1 MTAQSTAT
9 VTTTSPEAFPGLGPW
24 RRRISYALIVLLGF
38 SLGVSEF
45 VVIGIEPELAENYQC
60 SLAQIGDLISF
71 FAISY
76 AIVTPCLAIATARFR
91 RSRLLA
97 VYLAVFVAAN
107 FAAMVA
113 PSLGV
118 MLASR
123 VVMGAV
129 AGPLLAVGTTYVSD
143 LLGPWK
149 SSMGISVVYAAFSIA
164 LVLATSAGRMVVA
177 LWSWHVALA
186 AAFAFAV
193 ITAVLLVAVLPKERG
208 RKREAALAS
217 PRHQVGLLKERAV
230 VFGVLIFMF
239 GVGGV
244 YAFYGYV
251 TPYLETDLG
260 LSNAQSGAVLLVF
273 GCLCFF
279 SDLLSGWLD
288 GKFGMKSLPPVF
300 VVLTAALLG
309 LWLSGTHVVPALVAM
324 SFIALLM
331 YSFSIQAISMFME
344 IARRHHPGA
353 VVLAASIEPTS
364 FNIGIAFGTT
374 MGGAAVTSLGLG
386 SVGLVGGALSAV
398 ALVCAVL
405 ALRAWK
411 QRQQS

>member
-1 MTAQSTAT
+1 MAAQSTAS
-9 VTTTSPEAFPGLGPW
+9 TTGAFPGLSPL
-24 RRRISYALIVLLGF
+24 RRRLSYALIVLLGF

-45 VVIGIEPELAENYQC
+45 VVIGIEPELAENFQC
-60 SLAQIGDLISF
+60 TLAQIGDLISC

-76 AIVTPCLAIATARFR
+76 AIATPCLAIATARFR

-97 VYLAVFVAAN
+97 AYLAVFVAGN
-107 FAAMVA
+107 FAAMLA

-118 MLASR
+118 MVASR

-177 LWSWHVALA
+177 LWSWHVALV
-186 AAFAFAV
+186 AAFGFA
-193 ITAVLLVAVLPKERG
+193 ILTAVLLVVVLPKDDA
-208 RKREAALAS
+208 RKREAALSS
-217 PRHQVGLLKERAV
+217 PRHQLGLLKEPTV
-230 VFGVLIFMF
+230 IFGVLIFVF

-244 YAFYGYV
+244 YAFYGFV
-251 TPYLETDLG
+251 TPYLETELG
-260 LSNAQSGAVLLVF
+260 LSNAQSGAVLLIF
-273 GCLCFF
+273 GCICFF

-288 GKFGMKSLPPVF
+288 GRFGMKSLPPAF

-309 LWLSGTHVVPALVAM
+309 LWLAGTHVVPAMVAM
-324 SFIALLM
+324 VFIALLM

-344 IARRHHPGA
+344 LARRHHPGA
-353 VVLAASIEPTS
+353 LVLAASIEPTS

-374 MGGAAVTSLGLG
+374 
-386 SVGLVGGALSAV
+386 VGGATVTAVGLGGVGLAGAALSGL
-398 ALVCAVL
+398 ALACAGL
-405 ALRAWK
+405 ALRAWEG
-411 QRQQS
+411 RRG

>member
-1 MTAQSTAT
+1 MTGSS
-9 VTTTSPEAFPGLGPW
+9 TTTHEAFPGLSPL

-45 VVIGIEPELAENYQC
+45 VVIGIEPELAEHYHS

-71 FAISY
+71 FAIAY
-76 AIVTPCLAIATARFR
+76 AVATPCLAIATARFS

-97 VYLAVFVAAN
+97 VYLVVFVAAN

-113 PSLGV
+113 PNLV
-118 MLASR
+118 MMLASR

-129 AGPLLAVGTTYVSD
+129 AGALLAVGTTYVSD

-186 AAFAFAV
+186 AAFAFAAL
-193 ITAVLLVAVLPKERG
+193 TAALLVAVLPKDG
-208 RKREAALAS
+208 VRKRSAEHAS

-230 VFGVLIFMF
+230 IFGVLVFVF

-251 TPYLETDLG
+251 TPYLETELG
-260 LSNAQSGAVLLVF
+260 LTNAQSGAVLLAY
-273 GCLCFF
+273 GCICFV

-288 GKFGMKSLPPVF
+288 GKYGMKSLPPVF
-300 VVLTAALLG
+300 VVMTCALAAL
-309 LWLSGTHVVPALVAM
+309 WLAGPHVVPAVTAM
-324 SFIALLM
+324 AFIALLM
-331 YSFSIQAISMFME
+331 YAFSIQAISMFME

-353 VVLAASIEPTS
+353 LVLAASIEPTS

-374 MGGAAVTSLGLG
+374 VGGAAVTNLGLG
-386 SVGLVGGALSAV
+386 SVGLVGAALSAV

-411 QRQQS
+411 QRQQG

>member
-1 MTAQSTAT
+1 MAASS
-9 VTTTSPEAFPGLGPW
+9 TTTHEAFPGLSPL

-45 VVIGIEPELAENYQC
+45 VVIGIEPELAEHYHS
-60 SLAQIGDLISF
+60 SLAQIGDLISL
-71 FAISY
+71 FALSY
-76 AIVTPCLAIATARFR
+76 AIATPSLAIATARFR

-97 VYLAVFVAAN
+97 IYLLVFVAAN

-118 MLASR
+118 LMASR

-177 LWSWHVALA
+177 YWSWHVALVV
-186 AAFAFAV
+186 AFAFAV
-193 ITAVLLVAVLPKERG
+193 VTAVLLVTVLPKEGG
-208 RKREAALAS
+208 RKREASLTS
-217 PRHQVGLLKERAV
+217 PRHQIGLLKERAV
-230 VFGVLIFMF
+230 VFGVLVFMF

-260 LSNAQSGAVLLVF
+260 LSNGQSGAVLLAF
-273 GCLCFF
+273 GCICFF

-309 LWLSGTHVVPALVAM
+309 LWLSGTHVAPALVAM
-324 SFIALLM
+324 GFIALLM
-331 YSFSIQAISMFME
+331 YAFSIQAISMFME

-353 VVLAASIEPTS
+353 LVLAASIEPTS

-374 MGGAAVTSLGLG
+374 VGGAAVTNLGLG
-386 SVGLVGGALSAV
+386 SVGLVGAALSAV

-411 QRQQS
+411 KMRPF

>member
-1 MTAQSTAT
+1 MAAQSTAS
-9 VTTTSPEAFPGLGPW
+9 TTGAFPGLSPL
-24 RRRISYALIVLLGF
+24 RRRLSYALIVLLGF
-38 SLGVSEF
+38 SLGASEF
-45 VVIGIEPELAENYQC
+45 VVIGIEPELADNFQC
-60 SLAQIGDLISF
+60 SLAQIGDLISV

-76 AIVTPCLAIATARFR
+76 AIATPCLAIATARFR

-97 VYLAVFVAAN
+97 AYLAVFVAGN
-107 FAAMVA
+107 LAAMVA

-118 MLASR
+118 MMAAR

-193 ITAVLLVAVLPKERG
+193 ITAVLLVVVLPKEDAP
-208 RKREAALAS
+208 KREAALSS
-217 PRHQVGLLKERAV
+217 PRHQLGLLKEPTV
-230 VFGVLIFMF
+230 VFGVLIFVF

-244 YAFYGYV
+244 YAFYGFV
-251 TPYLETDLG
+251 TPYLETELG

-273 GCLCFF
+273 GCICFF

-288 GKFGMKSLPPVF
+288 GRFGMKSLPPVF

-309 LWLSGTHVVPALVAM
+309 LWLSGTHVVPAMVAM
-324 SFIALLM
+324 VFIALLM

-344 IARRHHPGA
+344 LARQHHPGA
-353 VVLAASIEPTS
+353 LVLAASIEPTS

-374 MGGAAVTSLGLG
+374 IGGATVTAVGLG
-386 SVGLVGGALSAV
+386 GVGLAGAALSGL
-398 ALVCAVL
+398 ALACACL
-405 ALRAWK
+405 ALRAWE
-411 QRQQS
+411 RRRG

>member
-1 MTAQSTAT
+1 MTASSTTAPTAT
-9 VTTTSPEAFPGLGPW
+9 EAFPGLSPL

-45 VVIGIEPELAENYQC
+45 VVIGIEPELAEHYHS
-60 SLAQIGDLISF
+60 SLAQIGDLISL
-71 FAISY
+71 FALSY
-76 AIVTPCLAIATARFR
+76 AVATPSLAIVTARFQ

-97 VYLAVFVAAN
+97 IYLLVFVAAN

-113 PSLGV
+113 PSLGIL
-118 MLASR
+118 MASR

-177 LWSWHVALA
+177 LWSWHVALV
-186 AAFAFAV
+186 AAFAFSV

-208 RKREAALAS
+208 RKREGALTS

-260 LSNAQSGAVLLVF
+260 LNNGQSGTVLLTF
-273 GCLCFF
+273 GCICFF

-309 LWLSGTHVVPALVAM
+309 LWLSGTNVAPALVAM
-324 SFIALLM
+324 GFIALLM
-331 YSFSIQAISMFME
+331 YAFSIQAISMFMD
-344 IARRHHPGA
+344 IARKHHPGA
-353 VVLAASIEPTS
+353 LVLAASIEPTS

-374 MGGAAVTSLGLG
+374 VGGAAVTNLGLG
-386 SVGLVGGALSAV
+386 SVGLVGAALSAV
-398 ALVCAVL
+398 ALVCAIL

-411 QRQQS
+411 QRQQG